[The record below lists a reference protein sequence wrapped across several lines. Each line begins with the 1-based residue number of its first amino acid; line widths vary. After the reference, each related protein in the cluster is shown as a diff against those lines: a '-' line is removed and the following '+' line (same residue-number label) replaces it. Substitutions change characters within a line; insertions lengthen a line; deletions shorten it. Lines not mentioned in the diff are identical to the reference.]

1 MFRKF
6 NLIHLFDN
14 IFDNKCEKLVDTRN
28 VLKQYLRGQGAE
40 PTVAVAQGGGK
51 AGGEA

>member
-1 MFRKF
+1 MR
-6 NLIHLFDN
+6 NLL
-14 IFDNKCEKLVDTRN
+14 
-28 VLKQYLRGQGAE
+28 YLRGQGAE